1 LLIAIDGL
9 DGAGKTSLA
18 AWLSWQLE
26 MPAVHLDLYIVRDA
40 DPLQFRIDDLAKV
53 LAGAS
58 VELDPSFWPRVE
70 AASAIVAGA
79 ARGDAPAYGINTG
92 FGKLASKR
100 IAPDQTALLQRNLI
114 VSHCCGVGAPTPEPI
129 VRLMMAL
136 KIISLGRG
144 ASGVRREIIEQLQ
157 AMLARGVYPLV
168 PQQGSVGASGDL
180 APLAH
185 MTAVMV
191 GEGQA
196 LVGGEIVSGLEALA
210 VADLTPLTL
219 GPKEGLALING
230 TQFSTA
236 YAISGLLRAHG
247 LLCATLVTGALSV
260 DAAMAS
266 TAPFRPEIQE
276 LRGHAGQIR
285 AGAAL
290 TWLLAGSDIRN
301 SHLEGDER
309 VQDPYC
315 LRCQPQVAG
324 AALDLLMQAARTLTI
339 EANAVTDNPLVLV
352 ESGEI
357 VSGGNFHAE
366 PVAFAAD
373 QIALALSEMGA
384 ISERRIATLVDPA
397 LNFGL
402 PPFLTPEP
410 GLNSGFMIAEV
421 TAAALFAENKQRA
434 AACSIDST
442 PTSANQED
450 HVSMAAHAARRLSD
464 MADNLATILGIEL
477 LVAAQGIALRL
488 PHLTSAALAAVI
500 AVLREQ
506 VPALDSD
513 RYMADDIAK
522 ATALVE
528 AGLLPATAVSVLKNN
543 PFPNLAEKGDLS

>member
-1 LLIAIDGL
+1 MSTIIVEPGRV
-9 DGAGKTSLA
+9 SLA
-18 AWLSWQLE
+18 
-26 MPAVHLDLYIVRDA
+26 
-40 DPLQFRIDDLAKV
+40 DLATV
-53 LAGAS
+53 YSGAALA
-58 VELDPSFWPRVE
+58 LDSAYWPRVE
-70 AASAIVAGA
+70 AAAAIVAKAAQGA
-79 ARGDAPAYGINTG
+79 EPVYGINTG

-100 IAPDQTALLQRNLI
+100 IPPDQTAQLQRNLI
-114 VSHCCGVGAPTPEPI
+114 LSHCCGVGPATPEPV

-157 AMLARGVYPLV
+157 AMLAHGVLPFV

-185 MTAVMV
+185 MTAVMI

-196 LVGGEIVSGLEALA
+196 FVDGRLVPGREVLARAGLSP
-210 VADLTPLTL
+210 VTL

-236 YAISGLLRAHG
+236 YALAGLLRAHG
-247 LLCATLVTGALSV
+247 LLNAALVTGALSV

-266 TAPFRPEIQE
+266 TAPFRPEIQA
-276 LRGHAGQIR
+276 LRGHPGQIE
-285 AGAAL
+285 AGRVL
-290 TWLLAGSDIRN
+290 TDLLDGSAIRL

-324 AALDLLMQAARTLTI
+324 AALDLLSQAARTLVA

-352 ESGEI
+352 ETGEI
-357 VSGGNFHAE
+357 ISGGNFHAE

-373 QIALALSEMGA
+373 QIALALSELGA

-434 AACSIDST
+434 LPCSIDST

-450 HVSMAAHAARRLSD
+450 HVSMAAHAARRLHD
-464 MADNLATILGIEL
+464 MADNLAHIIGIEL
-477 LVAAQGIALRL
+477 LVAAQGIELRV
-488 PHLTSAALAAVI
+488 PHGTSAALSAVI
-500 AVLREQ
+500 GALRKH
-506 VPALDSD
+506 VPALEND
-513 RYMADDIAK
+513 RYMANDLAK
-522 ATALVE
+522 AAALVA
-528 AGLLPATAVSVLKNN
+528 AGALARAAADSLGRD
-543 PFPNLAEKGDLS
+543 PFPRLG

>member
-1 LLIAIDGL
+1 MSKPQAPIVVAP
-9 DGAGKTSLA
+9 GKVTL
-18 AWLSWQLE
+18 
-26 MPAVHLDLYIVRDA
+26 
-40 DPLQFRIDDLAKV
+40 DDLAQV
-53 LAGAS
+53 LAGRPVA
-58 VELDPSFWPRVE
+58 LDASFWPRVD
-70 AASAIVAGA
+70 AASHVVAKA
-79 ARGDAPAYGINTG
+79 AHADAPVYGINTG

-100 IAPDQTALLQRNLI
+100 IAADQTAALQRNLI
-114 VSHCCGVGAPTPEPI
+114 LSHCCGVGPPTPEPV

-136 KIISLGRG
+136 KIASLGRG
-144 ASGVRREIIEQLQ
+144 ASGVRREVIEQLQ
-157 AMLARGVYPLV
+157 AMLAHDVSPLV

-185 MTAVMV
+185 MTAVMI

-196 LVGGEIVSGLEALA
+196 IVDGQIVPGREALA
-210 VADLTPLTL
+210 AHGLAPLTL

-236 YAISGLLRAHG
+236 YAISGLLRAHR
-247 LLCATLVTGALSV
+247 LACAALVTGALSV

-266 TAPFRPEIQE
+266 TAPFRPEIQA
-276 LRGHAGQIR
+276 LRGHAGQIA
-285 AGAAL
+285 AGGAL
-290 TWLLAGSDIRN
+290 TALLEGSDIRQ

-315 LRCQPQVAG
+315 LRCQPQVMG
-324 AALDLLMQAARTLTI
+324 AALDLLVQAARTLSL

-352 ESGEI
+352 DTGEI

-373 QIALALSEMGA
+373 QIALALSEIGA

-402 PPFLTPEP
+402 PPFLTSDP

-434 AACSIDST
+434 LPCSIDST

-464 MADNLATILGIEL
+464 MADNLAAILGIEL
-477 LVAAQGIALRL
+477 LVASQGIDLRL
-488 PHLTSAALAAVI
+488 PHLTSRPLAAVI
-500 AVLREQ
+500 AALREQ
-506 VPALDSD
+506 VPALGAD
-513 RYMADDIAK
+513 RYMADDLAK
-522 ATALVE
+522 AKALVE
-528 AGLLPATAVSVLKNN
+528 TDMLSSVAMSVLAQN
-543 PFPNLAEKGDLS
+543 PFPILA

>member
-1 LLIAIDGL
+1 MSATDGSIVV
-9 DGAGKTSLA
+9 APGKVSL
-18 AWLSWQLE
+18 
-26 MPAVHLDLYIVRDA
+26 
-40 DPLQFRIDDLAKV
+40 DDLAQV
-53 LAGAS
+53 LAGAA
-58 VELDPSFWPRVE
+58 VVLDPSYWPRIE
-70 AASAIVAGA
+70 AAAQIVAKA
-79 ARGDAPAYGINTG
+79 ARADAPAYGINTG
-92 FGKLASKR
+92 FGKLASTR
-100 IAPDQTALLQRNLI
+100 IAADQTALLQRNLI
-114 VSHCCGVGAPTPEPI
+114 VSHCCGVGPPTPEPI

-144 ASGVRREIIEQLQ
+144 ASGVRRDVIEQLQ
-157 AMLARGVYPLV
+157 GMLVSDVCPLV

-185 MTAVMV
+185 MTAVMI

-196 LVGGEIVSGLEALA
+196 IVDGRAVPGREALA
-210 VADLTPLTL
+210 AAGLAPLTL

-236 YAISGLLRAHG
+236 YAISGLLRAHR
-247 LLCATLVTGALSV
+247 LACAALVTGALSV

-266 TAPFRPEIQE
+266 TAPFRSEIQE
-276 LRGHAGQIR
+276 LRGHAGQIA

-290 TWLLAGSDIRN
+290 TALLAGSDIRQ

-324 AALDLLMQAARTLTI
+324 AALDLLAQAARTLTI

-352 ESGEI
+352 ETEEI

-373 QIALALSEMGA
+373 QIALALSEIGA

-402 PPFLTPEP
+402 PPFLTPDP
-410 GLNSGFMIAEV
+410 GINSGFMIAEV
-421 TAAALFAENKQRA
+421 TAAALYAENKQRA
-434 AACSIDST
+434 LACSIDST

-450 HVSMAAHAARRLSD
+450 HVSMAAHAARRLSN

-477 LVAAQGIALRL
+477 LVAAQGISLRS
-488 PHLTSAALAAVI
+488 PHSTSAPLAEVI
-500 AVLREQ
+500 AALREQ
-506 VPALDSD
+506 VPELGAD
-513 RYMADDIAK
+513 RYMADDLAK
-522 ATALVE
+522 AAALVE
-528 AGLLPATAVSVLKNN
+528 AGALPAVAISALPNN
-543 PFPNLAEKGDLS
+543 PFPIS